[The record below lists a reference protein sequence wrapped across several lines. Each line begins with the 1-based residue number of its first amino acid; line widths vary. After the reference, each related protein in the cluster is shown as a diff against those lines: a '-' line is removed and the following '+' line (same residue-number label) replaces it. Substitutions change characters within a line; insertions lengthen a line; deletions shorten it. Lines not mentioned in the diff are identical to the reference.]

1 MKWLVFIQNFIR
13 VSWLKN
19 CTEVRTFV
27 HQWFHRNFTQHSKY
41 HDLKLFSMRII
52 HPILIGHFESYS
64 DKSKRGFSPKVV
76 SIFNPTKDGD
86 DDNGASSVAQ
96 PNDPPPSR
104 HAIYSVDIQ
113 PNMRHHEKSS
123 YDGYTRLATCGGGS
137 KIVPLMTSPIENPLP
152 TTSYNHCNTNYHHI
166 LIVTTH
172 HHHHHYLRLLH

>member
-1 MKWLVFIQNFIR
+1 
-13 VSWLKN
+13 
-19 CTEVRTFV
+19 
-27 HQWFHRNFTQHSKY
+27 
-41 HDLKLFSMRII
+41 MRII

-64 DKSKRGFSPKVV
+64 DKSKRGFSPKAV

-123 YDGYTRLATCGGGS
+123 HDGYTRLATCGGGS
-137 KIVPLMTSPIENPLP
+137 KIDPLMTSPIENPLP
-152 TTSYNHCNTNYHHI
+152 TTSYNHCNNKLSSY
-166 LIVTTH
+166 TH
-172 HHHHHYLRLLH
+172 CNHTSSSSSSLSQTLALSYGTSTCSCTSPPPPIAVAVASMTLC